1 MEPNADEPLLR
12 AIVGAGRRGLLAA
25 LHARNTLPENR
36 FALFDAAPQPG
47 GDDLTRRSNGFGCE
61 LGAVGL
67 APAELAPFAA
77 LLPALPPQ
85 LELDPAAHEG
95 ALWDGVRLQPTTVAP
110 APSTFRSG
118 LEDLWQACRRQLG
131 NHLRLGRRVTTA
143 ERTADGWRLH
153 LGGEVPT
160 VVPAEQL
167 ELAVP
172 LAAAADLLAPYDPA
186 LGDVAARLQ
195 RRHGAWVFLGDQRP
209 AGDAVP
215 GYGIAALPDVPGP
228 LREVVHLSRAFP
240 PRALP
245 GRCLLRCELLDH
257 APAASDA
264 ELVELARTGLT
275 TWLGAP
281 LPPFGFVLVHRWTEL
296 HRDGAFA
303 ECAARVRSLPAR
315 VGALR
320 LY

>member
-1 MEPNADEPLLR
+1 MAEAADTPLQR

-25 LHARNTLPENR
+25 LQARKSLPDQQ
-36 FALFDAAPQPG
+36 FALFDAAQQPG
-47 GDDLTRRSNGFGCE
+47 GSDLTRRSNGFGCE

-67 APAELAPFAA
+67 EPDELAAFAA
-77 LLPALPPQ
+77 ALPALPPS
-85 LELDPAAHEG
+85 LELEPAARDG
-95 ALWDGVRLQPTTVAP
+95 ALWDGTRLLPTAVAP

-131 NHLRLGRRVTTA
+131 NHLRLGRQVTTA
-143 ERTADGWRLH
+143 ERTAAGWRLH

-160 VVPAEQL
+160 VVAADQL

-195 RRHGAWVFLGDQRP
+195 RRHGAWVFLGDQRQ

-245 GRCLLRCELLDH
+245 GRCLLRCEIIDLD
-257 APAASDA
+257 PAAGDA
-264 ELVELARTGLT
+264 ELQALARTGLAE
-275 TWLGAP
+275 WLGAP

-303 ECAARVRSLPAR
+303 ECAARVRGLPTR